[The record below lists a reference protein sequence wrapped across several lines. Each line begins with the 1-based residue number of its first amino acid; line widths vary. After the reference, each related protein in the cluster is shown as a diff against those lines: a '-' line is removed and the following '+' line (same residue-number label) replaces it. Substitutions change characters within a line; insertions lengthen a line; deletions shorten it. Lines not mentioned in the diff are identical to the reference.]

1 MKIQNIQSIFL
12 QLQSAP
18 FAQTYLSQCY
28 HNLGYSDS
36 DRKSFENTYRLIYY
50 LEHGQTYYEQGKQ
63 SPLAIQPVLLFYGMG
78 QLLKALL
85 ITRRPDYP
93 ETTSILAHGVT
104 TRKRKKQQYS
114 FLQDE
119 VKIQHK
125 GLFSY
130 LANHLFHVEQFT
142 TEKYSMNDL
151 LSRIPELNSIY
162 KLSFHKQ
169 NHAYLEQIDPH
180 VWQLPDLIL
189 DDYNW
194 TFSYFSQSIKKL
206 QLNVQNT
213 VQKDNN
219 IHLSLEKPLDNP
231 NHPYFYYDSYE
242 DRYTLSNHRKHLEPF
257 PEILTH
263 YLLLYNLS
271 MICRYETEWWGD
283 QIHSF
288 SSEDLVYIKAF
299 LKLTQQKIP
308 HLIGHALLDQYKN

>member
-1 MKIQNIQSIFL
+1 MKIHNIQSIYL

-18 FAQTYLSQCY
+18 YAQSYLSHCY
-28 HNLGYSDS
+28 KKLQYQDIE
-36 DRKSFENTYRLIYY
+36 RKSFENTYRLIYY

-63 SPLAIQPVLLFYGMG
+63 APLAIQPVLFFYGMG

-85 ITRRPDYP
+85 ISKRPDYP

-130 LANHLFHVEQFT
+130 LAKHLFHVEQYT

-151 LSRIPELNSIY
+151 LSRLPELNPIY
-162 KLSFHKQ
+162 TLSSQKQ
-169 NHAYLEQIDPH
+169 NHIFMEPLDPLLLQIPEA
-180 VWQLPDLIL
+180 IL

-194 TFSYFSQSIKKL
+194 TFSYFTHSIQKKHHHISQ
-206 QLNVQNT
+206 T
-213 VQKDNN
+213 VQHGNN
-219 IHLSLEKPLDNP
+219 IHISLERPLDNP

-242 DRYTLSNHRKHLEPF
+242 DKYTLSTNRHHLEPF

-263 YLLLYNLS
+263 YLILYNLS

-308 HLIGHALLDQYKN
+308 LLIGHALLEQTK